1 MNDLLQLFSL
11 LAVTQCTVNYY
22 CRLPEPGS
30 LYDDGLTKDFTGEW
44 QSMAQGPQKQFGGF
58 EDSFG
63 GNGGG
68 PMFNMGRDGGGPGE
82 G

>member
-1 MNDLLQLFSL
+1 
-11 LAVTQCTVNYY
+11 
-22 CRLPEPGS
+22 
-30 LYDDGLTKDFTGEW
+30 
-44 QSMAQGPQKQFGGF
+44 MAQGPPKQFGGF
-58 EDSFG
+58 DESFG

>member
-1 MNDLLQLFSL
+1 MISCNYFHCWLLLK
-11 LAVTQCTVNYY
+11 CTVNYY
-22 CRLPEPGS
+22 YRLPEPGS

-44 QSMAQGPQKQFGGF
+44 QSMAQGPPKQFGGF
-58 EDSFG
+58 DDSFG

-68 PMFNMGRDGGGPGE
+68 PMFNMGRDGGGQGE